1 MKNVEFSSMDQILI
15 RHLAFPLQKHVPKGA
30 TKVHY
35 AIIGGGGKA
44 ATQDFVLLSQLYLTQ
59 KLTLAIFLVKSLA
72 EALWWANA
80 ELK

>member
-30 TKVHY
+30 TKVRN
-35 AIIGGGGKA
+35 ALIGGGGKA

-72 EALWWANA
+72 EVLWWT
-80 ELK
+80 KD